1 MIPCPMIKISP
12 LKLEFPEI
20 LSVPVTTS
28 TPEPLLLPKLK
39 SPFTKVIS
47 GLASVPKP
55 VGGKLHGVP
64 MPQVRDWAAPFA
76 MAATRA
82 FSDEGVDHAPV
93 NWGLLPVGPELTIAG
108 GGMGVLL
115 LLGPP
120 V

>member
-1 MIPCPMIKISP
+1 MITYLLIKISP
-12 LKLEFPEI
+12 LKLEFRVI
-20 LSVPVTTS
+20 LSDPVTARTA
-28 TPEPLLLPKLK
+28 EPLLLQKLK

-47 GLASVPKP
+47 GLASVTKP

-64 MPQVRDWAAPFA
+64 MPQVRDWSAPFA